1 MVRVKGKLDD
11 AAVDNTL
18 LELAGLSEQPE
29 KILIGGL
36 TNSLVEHG
44 TGGKTGFGPE
54 KENTDQERQGK

>member
-1 MVRVKGKLDD
+1 VKGKLDD

-44 TGGKTGFGPE
+44 TGGKTGFGP
-54 KENTDQERQGK
+54 